1 MSSPKEQKRRVILLH
16 GLSRTSRSMRP
27 MEKNLKKNGFPVL
40 NLNYP
45 SRKKPIEELS
55 EWVREKLEEEIKQS
69 PDLHWD
75 FVTHSMGGII
85 LRQIMKTRPLSNLGR
100 VVMLGPPNQG
110 SEVVD
115 RLRHFKLLKQINGP
129 ACLQLGTEKN
139 GFIEKLGKVNF
150 DLGVIAGNK
159 SINPFLSLLIPG
171 EDDGKVAVK
180 RTKVEGMN
188 DFRVFP
194 CSHSFFMSRRK
205 VQDQVRSYLS
215 LGCFSDA

>member
-1 MSSPKEQKRRVILLH
+1 M
-16 GLSRTSRSMRP
+16 
-27 MEKNLKKNGFPVL
+27 L

-55 EWVREKLEEEIKQS
+55 EWVRDKLKDELAKK
-69 PDLHWD
+69 PDEQWD

-85 LRQIMKTRPLSNLGR
+85 LRQIMKTRPIPNLGR
-100 VVMLGPPNQG
+100 VIMLGPPNQG

-115 RLRHFKLLKQINGP
+115 RIRRFKIIKQINGP

-139 GFIEKLGKVNF
+139 GFIDQLGNVEFN
-150 DLGVIAGNK
+150 LGVIAGNK

-171 EDDGKVAVK
+171 EDDGKVAVE
-180 RTKVEGMN
+180 RTKIAGMN

-194 CSHSFFMSRRK
+194 CSHSFFMSKRK
-205 VQDQVRSYLS
+205 VQNLVRYYLS
-215 LGCFSDA
+215 NGNFPDN